1 MHGIGHRNPCLI
13 LFDLS
18 YLFYIS
24 ILYIFLPRYL
34 YLMIM
39 RPQLIEPLSP
49 PSDTKLSFLP
59 PISWGKV
66 KRRFLGISPEEVTAI
81 RRGFQI
87 TDPQKQARVEQI
99 GTTFLAGYH
108 GAIASESLEK
118 LVIELESIDA
128 EYRGFAYEGAAMG
141 LTLSD
146 FFTPWQEKRLQPF
159 LIGAGD
165 RYLYLAYV
173 GMGWAL
179 SRLPGGISR
188 YLQTTLNHADNSPSQ
203 SSLLGWLA
211 IDGYG
216 FHQGYFYWQD
226 HVIKQVVPK
235 NLSAYAVQVFD
246 QGLGRSLCFVLGL
259 DVKRI
264 AATIQLFSEA
274 RRADLWSG
282 VGLAS
287 AYAGG
292 LNPSEM
298 MELGELSQ
306 TYLPDLAQG
315 IAFAAKARLRAGY
328 LPEHTEQIC
337 QLVWQQS
344 SVVVAAITDEALVN
358 LPVDGITP
366 AYEFWRSRIKN
377 KFKV

>member
-1 MHGIGHRNPCLI
+1 
-13 LFDLS
+13 
-18 YLFYIS
+18 
-24 ILYIFLPRYL
+24 
-34 YLMIM
+34 
-39 RPQLIEPLSP
+39 
-49 PSDTKLSFLP
+49 
-59 PISWGKV
+59 
-66 KRRFLGISPEEVTAI
+66 
-81 RRGFQI
+81 
-87 TDPQKQARVEQI
+87 
-99 GTTFLAGYH
+99 
-108 GAIASESLEK
+108 
-118 LVIELESIDA
+118 
-128 EYRGFAYEGAAMG
+128 MG

-146 FFTPWQEKRLQPF
+146 FFTPWQENRLQQF
-159 LIGAGD
+159 LRGAGD
-165 RYLYLAYV
+165 AYVYLAYV

-188 YLQTTLNHADNSPSQ
+188 YLQTLNPADNSQSQ

-216 FHQGYFYWQD
+216 FHQGYFYWREQ
-226 HVIKQVVPK
+226 VEKQIIPK
-235 NLSAYAVQVFD
+235 NLSGYAVRAFD

-274 RRADLWSG
+274 RRSHLWSG
-282 VGLAS
+282 VGLAA

-292 LNPSEM
+292 LSRSEM

-328 LPEHTEQIC
+328 FPEHTEQIC

-358 LPVDGITP
+358 LPSDGSTP

-377 KFKV
+377 EFKKV

>member
-1 MHGIGHRNPCLI
+1 MPSQ
-13 LFDLS
+13 F
-18 YLFYIS
+18 
-24 ILYIFLPRYL
+24 
-34 YLMIM
+34 
-39 RPQLIEPLSP
+39 IEPLSP
-49 PSDTKLSFLP
+49 PSATRSSFLP
-59 PISWGKV
+59 PMSWGTV
-66 KRRFLGISPEEVTAI
+66 KLRFLGISPEEVTAI

-87 TDPQKQARVEQI
+87 TNPQKQARVEQI
-99 GTTFLAGYH
+99 GTTFLTGYH

-146 FFTPWQEKRLQPF
+146 FFTPWQGKRLQPF
-159 LIGAGD
+159 LTGAGD
-165 RYLYLAYV
+165 AYVYLAYV

-188 YLQTTLNHADNSPSQ
+188 YLPTLNRADNSQSQ

-216 FHQGYFYWQD
+216 FHQGYFYWPEQ
-226 HVIKQVVPK
+226 VEKQIIPK
-235 NLSAYAVQVFD
+235 NLSGYAVRAFD

-259 DVKRI
+259 DVQRI
-264 AATIQLFSEA
+264 AATIQLFSET

-292 LNPSEM
+292 LSPSEM

-337 QLVWQQS
+337 QLIWQQS
-344 SVVVAAITDEALVN
+344 SVAVAVITDEALVN
-358 LPVDGITP
+358 LPVDEGTP
-366 AYEFWRSRIKN
+366 AYELWRSRIKN
-377 KFKV
+377 EFKV

>member
-1 MHGIGHRNPCLI
+1 M
-13 LFDLS
+13 
-18 YLFYIS
+18 
-24 ILYIFLPRYL
+24 
-34 YLMIM
+34 
-39 RPQLIEPLSP
+39 
-49 PSDTKLSFLP
+49 
-59 PISWGKV
+59 
-66 KRRFLGISPEEVTAI
+66 
-81 RRGFQI
+81 
-87 TDPQKQARVEQI
+87 
-99 GTTFLAGYH
+99 
-108 GAIASESLEK
+108 
-118 LVIELESIDA
+118 
-128 EYRGFAYEGAAMG
+128 
-141 LTLSD
+141 
-146 FFTPWQEKRLQPF
+146 
-159 LIGAGD
+159 
-165 RYLYLAYV
+165 
-173 GMGWAL
+173 
-179 SRLPGGISR
+179 
-188 YLQTTLNHADNSPSQ
+188 
-203 SSLLGWLA
+203 GWLA

-226 HVIKQVVPK
+226 HVIKQVIPK

-259 DVKRI
+259 DVQRI

-292 LNPSEM
+292 LNQSEM
-298 MELGELSQ
+298 MELEELSQ

-328 LPEHTEQIC
+328 FPEHTEQIC

-358 LPVDGITP
+358 LPSDGSTP

-377 KFKV
+377 EFKKV

>member
-1 MHGIGHRNPCLI
+1 MI
-13 LFDLS
+13 LSKLTDSPNTTTQHIPKKSLLS
-18 YLFYIS
+18 
-24 ILYIFLPRYL
+24 
-34 YLMIM
+34 
-39 RPQLIEPLSP
+39 
-49 PSDTKLSFLP
+49 
-59 PISWGKV
+59 PISWGNLGTL
-66 KRRFLGISPEEVTAI
+66 KRQLLSISLEEATVI
-81 RRGFQI
+81 RRGFQVDNPEKRERI
-87 TDPQKQARVEQI
+87 EQI

-108 GAIASESLEK
+108 GAIAAESLEK
-118 LVIELESIDA
+118 LVIELNAIDA
-128 EYRGFAYEGAAMG
+128 EYRGFSHEGAAMG

-146 FFTPWQEKRLQPF
+146 FFTPWQGNRLQQF
-159 LIGAGD
+159 LRGAGD
-165 RYLYLAYV
+165 AYLYLAYV

-179 SRLPGGISR
+179 ARLPGGISR
-188 YLQTTLNHADNSPSQ
+188 YLRTLNRADNSKPQ
-203 SSLLGWLA
+203 FSLLGWLA

-216 FHQGYFYWQD
+216 FHQGYFYWREQ
-226 HVIKQVVPK
+226 VEKQIIPK
-235 NLSAYAVQVFD
+235 NLSGYAVRAFD

-274 RRADLWSG
+274 RRSHLWSG
-282 VGLAS
+282 VGLAA

-292 LNPSEM
+292 LSRSEM

-344 SVVVAAITDEALVN
+344 SVVVAAMTDEALVN
-358 LPVDGITP
+358 LPFDENTP

>member
-1 MHGIGHRNPCLI
+1 MP
-13 LFDLS
+13 
-18 YLFYIS
+18 
-24 ILYIFLPRYL
+24 
-34 YLMIM
+34 
-39 RPQLIEPLSP
+39 PQLIEPLSP
-49 PSDTKLSFLP
+49 PSDIKLSFLP
-59 PISWGKV
+59 PIFWGKV

-87 TDPQKQARVEQI
+87 VDPKKQARVEQI
-99 GTTFLAGYH
+99 GTTFLIGYH

-146 FFTPWQEKRLQPF
+146 FFTPWQENRLQQF
-159 LIGAGD
+159 LRGAGD
-165 RYLYLAYV
+165 AYVYLAYV

-188 YLQTTLNHADNSPSQ
+188 YLQTLNPAANSQSQ
-203 SSLLGWLA
+203 SSLLGCLA

-216 FHQGYFYWQD
+216 FHQGYFYWREQ
-226 HVIKQVVPK
+226 VEKQIIPK
-235 NLSAYAVQVFD
+235 NLSGYALQAFD

-274 RRADLWSG
+274 RRSHLWSG

-292 LNPSEM
+292 LSPSEM

-358 LPVDGITP
+358 LPFDENTP

-377 KFKV
+377 EFKKV

>member
-1 MHGIGHRNPCLI
+1 LICLI
-13 LFDLS
+13 CLVCLICFS
-18 YLFYIS
+18 FTSLFYTFFS
-24 ILYIFLPRYL
+24 SKYFK
-34 YLMIM
+34 IM
-39 RPQLIEPLSP
+39 PSQLIEPLSP
-49 PSDTKLSFLP
+49 PSATSSSFLQ

-66 KRRFLGISPEEVTAI
+66 KRRFLGISLEEVTVI

-87 TDPQKQARVEQI
+87 TDPQKQERVEQI
-99 GTTFLAGYH
+99 GMTFLTGYH
-108 GAIASESLEK
+108 GAIAAESLEK
-118 LVIELESIDA
+118 LVIELNAIDS
-128 EYRGFAYEGAAMG
+128 EYQGFAYEGAAMG

-146 FFTPWQEKRLQPF
+146 FFTPWQGNRLQPF
-159 LIGAGD
+159 LTGAGD
-165 RYLYLAYV
+165 TYVYLAYV

-188 YLQTTLNHADNSPSQ
+188 YLPTLNRADNSQSQ

-216 FHQGYFYWQD
+216 FHQGYFYWRAQ
-226 HVIKQVVPK
+226 VEKQSIPK
-235 NLSAYAVQVFD
+235 NLSGYAVRAFD

-264 AATIQLFSEA
+264 AATIQLFSET

-292 LNPSEM
+292 LSPSEM

-337 QLVWQQS
+337 QLIWQQS
-344 SVVVAAITDEALVN
+344 SVAVAVITDEALVN
-358 LPVDGITP
+358 LPVDDITP